1 MTKDNLPDIMTAQ
14 EVALYMRVSRAT
26 GYNIMNRKD
35 FPVMRVGEKRVLVRR
50 DDFLHW
56 LDNYYH

>member
-14 EVALYMRVSRAT
+14 EVARYMRVSRAT
-26 GYNIMNRKD
+26 GYNVMNRKD